1 METQTT
7 QQGGGSK
14 KMIIGGAIVLVVIFV
29 GIAYFVQSAI
39 TRSVEAERKVQQL
52 EQRFAESEKKVQEL
66 SDKNTR
72 LLKFV
77 GGEEVFNK
85 FLIGDVIN
93 YFIDSRPEPKK

>member
-1 METQTT
+1 MDTQTT

-39 TRSVEAERKVQQL
+39 TRSVEAERKVADIERRL
-52 EQRFAESEKKVQEL
+52 DESNKKIQEL
-66 SDKNTR
+66 SDKNAR
-72 LLKFV
+72 LLTFV